1 MHKTIL
7 SDEQCR
13 DKITPCFY
21 QNCNQVFSQKIKLIK
36 HIKEYHKGVFSTET
50 YEFSSQSEFLAW
62 KEKEEANNYVFFSKK
77 TGSKHNSK
85 GTKASI
91 FICQFDGHSKP
102 HCSGTKPARKTNKR
116 YFRGSVKSGAFCP
129 ARMMLTF

>member
-21 QNCNQVFSQKIKLIK
+21 QNCNQVFFQKIKLIK

-77 TGSKHNSK
+77 KLEVNITAKKQKQVIS
-85 GTKASI
+85 
-91 FICQFDGHSKP
+91 F
-102 HCSGTKPARKTNKR
+102 
-116 YFRGSVKSGAFCP
+116 VKLMVIQSHIALEQNQQEKQIKDTSEVVLNLVLSALQG
-129 ARMMLTF
+129 